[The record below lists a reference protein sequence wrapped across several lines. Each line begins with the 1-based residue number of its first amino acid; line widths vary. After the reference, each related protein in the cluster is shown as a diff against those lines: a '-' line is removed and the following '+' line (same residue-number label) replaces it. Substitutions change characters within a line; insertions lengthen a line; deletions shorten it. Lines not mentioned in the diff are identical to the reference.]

1 MSNQHDLKDPM
12 EFIRSMWSK
21 MGFNLPGTVTP
32 TLDIKELDKRIANL
46 KAVESWLKMN
56 LNMLQLSI
64 QGMEMQRNTIAAMQ
78 SIGQSAVGKG
88 GQPAA
93 GKGEPGPHPLANVAL
108 WPWNLMQQ
116 AVESAASIA
125 PAAPTAEAKPAAEP
139 PPKNT

>member
-1 MSNQHDLKDPM
+1 MNNQTELKDPM
-12 EFIRSMWSK
+12 EFIKGMWSK

-56 LNMLQLSI
+56 VNMLQLSI
-64 QGMEMQRNTIAAMQ
+64 QGMEMQRTTIAAMR

-88 GQPAA
+88 
-93 GKGEPGPHPLANVAL
+93 EPGAHPLANVAL

-116 AVESAASIA
+116 AVDSAASIA
-125 PAAPTAEAKPAAEP
+125 ATASTVDAKPAAEP